1 MYQVISMFRSAGYIN
16 RDMSYVQKQEVAA
29 GSKYPGI
36 YQSDAHRYKQA
47 IHLVDKTSNNRGLAP
62 VHGAPMRAKDTLL
75 ASMMRNTKSFHA
87 LKNTTL
93 SERMINTYEGTNRSA
108 IALQRNRLFTPLK
121 PEVKRSAMES
131 AKQAPKLMGRLVSVE
146 IECYHPA
153 GSYPEQHGLTEVG
166 NDGSLDS
173 GGIEIKRMTWASN
186 GRLMGLLSLEKQLR
200 GYRVNKKCGVHIH
213 IDARHLPLPTDPLE
227 DRMLHTASE
236 TYNRLTQLYPM
247 LKKLVSE
254 SRLRNKYCQWV
265 NNNPSSEKYNARA
278 GRYAAINFEA
288 YKKYKT
294 IEFRCANGST
304 NVVKIE
310 SWALLCRHLFDH
322 CANKN
327 NSVPTNWS
335 GFLAILPSWMAS
347 WCVLRNQ
354 RLHGN
359 VGAVDARVASALDFA
374 PGGNVE

>member
-1 MYQVISMFRSAGYIN
+1 MYQVISMFRSSGYIDGFN
-16 RDMSYVQKQEVAA
+16 YVQKTEVAA
-29 GSKYPGI
+29 GSKYPGV
-36 YQSDAHRYKQA
+36 YSSDAHRYKQC
-47 IHLVDKTSNNRGLAP
+47 IHLVDRTSYGRSLAP
-62 VHGAPMRAKDTLL
+62 VHGAPVRAKDTLL
-75 ASMMRNTKSFHA
+75 ASMMRNAKSFYS
-87 LKNTTL
+87 LKNSTL
-93 SERMINTYEGTNRSA
+93 PEGLIGEHAGSNRVQLA
-108 IALQRNRLFTPLK
+108 HHRNKLFPPTK
-121 PEVKRSAMES
+121 PVSKRSAMEA
-131 AKQAPKLMGRLVSVE
+131 AKQSPKLVGRLVSVE
-146 IECYHPA
+146 IECYYPLGKYPA
-153 GSYPEQHGLTEVG
+153 DQGLTEVG

-186 GRLMGLLSLEKQLR
+186 GRLMGLLSLEKQLQ
-200 GYRVNKKCGVHIH
+200 GYRINKKCGVHIH
-213 IDARHLPLPTDPLE
+213 IDARHLPTEPSD
-227 DRMLHTASE
+227 DRMLLTASQ
-236 TYNRLTQLYPM
+236 TYDRLTLLYPM

-254 SRLRNKYCQWV
+254 SRLRNKYCKWV
-265 NNNPSSEKYNARA
+265 NNNPDSDRYDERS

-374 PGGNVE
+374 PGGNIE

>member
-1 MYQVISMFRSAGYIN
+1 MYQIISMFRSAGYTKY
-16 RDMSYVQKQEVAA
+16 DVTYAQKVEVAV
-29 GSKYPGI
+29 GSRYPGV
-36 YQSDAHRYKQA
+36 YNSDAHRYKQC
-47 IHLVDKTSNNRGLAP
+47 IHLVDKTGYGRSLSPVRG
-62 VHGAPMRAKDTLL
+62 VPMRAKDTLL
-75 ASMMRNTKSFHA
+75 ASIMRNSKSFYS
-87 LKNTTL
+87 LKHSFLPDDLIKEESGSNRIQL
-93 SERMINTYEGTNRSA
+93 SYHRDRTFPTA
-108 IALQRNRLFTPLK
+108 K
-121 PEVKRSAMES
+121 PVSKRSAMEA
-131 AKQAPKLMGRLVSVE
+131 AKQSPKLVGRLVSVE
-146 IECYHPA
+146 IECY
-153 GSYPEQHGLTEVG
+153 YPHGKFPVDNGLTEVG

-186 GRLMGLLSLEKQLR
+186 GRLMGLLSLEKQLQ
-200 GYRVNKKCGVHIH
+200 GYRINKKCGVHIH
-213 IDARHLPLPTDPLE
+213 IDARHLPIKDSGTGPL
-227 DRMLHTASE
+227 TASE
-236 TYNRLTQLYPM
+236 TYDRLTLLYPM

-254 SRLRNKYCQWV
+254 SRLRNRYCKWV
-265 NNNPSSEKYNARA
+265 NNNHESDRFDAGV

-310 SWALLCRHLFDH
+310 SWALLCRHLFDW
-322 CANKN
+322 CSNRE

-374 PGGNVE
+374 PGGNIE

>member
-1 MYQVISMFRSAGYIN
+1 MFRSTGYIN
-16 RDMSYVQKQEVAA
+16 RETSYVQRAETVI
-29 GSKYPGI
+29 GNRYPGV

-62 VHGAPMRAKDTLL
+62 VHGAPVRAKDTLL
-75 ASMMRNTKSFHA
+75 ASMLRNTKSLHA
-87 LKNTTL
+87 LKNTSL
-93 SERMINTYEGTNRSA
+93 SERLISTYEGSNRSH
-108 IALQRNRLFTPLK
+108 ISLQRNRFFQPLK

-131 AKQAPKLMGRLVSVE
+131 AKQVTKLVGRLVSVE
-146 IECYHPA
+146 IECYHPS
-153 GSYPEQHGLTEVG
+153 GVYVEESGLTAVG
-166 NDGSLDS
+166 HDGSLDM

-200 GYRVNKKCGVHIH
+200 GFRVNKKCGIHIH
-213 IDARHLPLPTDPLE
+213 IDARHLPVDKLDTGL
-227 DRMLHTASE
+227 LTASE
-236 TYNRLTQLYPM
+236 TYNRLTLLYPM

-254 SRLRNKYCQWV
+254 SRLRNKYCKWV
-265 NNNPSSEKYNARA
+265 NNNPSSERYDDRC

-288 YKKYKT
+288 YSKYKT

-310 SWALLCRHLFDH
+310 SWALLCRHLFDW
-322 CANKN
+322 CSNRE
-327 NSVPTNWS
+327 NSVPTNWV

-359 VGAVDARVASALDFA
+359 IGAVDARVASALDFA

>member
-1 MYQVISMFRSAGYIN
+1 MYRSAGYTKY
-16 RDMSYVQKQEVAA
+16 DGTYVQKVEVAV
-29 GSKYPGI
+29 GSRYPGV
-36 YQSDAHRYKQA
+36 YNSDAHRYKQC
-47 IHLVDKTSNNRGLAP
+47 IHLVDRTSYGRSLAP
-62 VHGAPMRAKDTLL
+62 VHGAPVRAKDTLL
-75 ASMMRNTKSFHA
+75 ASMMRNAKSFYS
-87 LKNTTL
+87 LKNSTL
-93 SERMINTYEGTNRSA
+93 PDGLIGDHAGSNRIQLA
-108 IALQRNRLFTPLK
+108 HHRNKLFPPTK
-121 PEVKRSAMES
+121 PVSKLSAMEA
-131 AKQAPKLMGRLVSVE
+131 AKQAPKLVGRLVSVE
-146 IECYHPA
+146 IECY
-153 GSYPEQHGLTEVG
+153 YPYGKFPVDNGLTEVG

-186 GRLMGLLSLEKQLR
+186 GRLMGLLSLEKQLQ
-200 GYRVNKKCGVHIH
+200 GYRINKKCGVHIH
-213 IDARHLPLPTDPLE
+213 IDARHLPTEPSD
-227 DRMLHTASE
+227 DRMLLTASQ
-236 TYNRLTQLYPM
+236 TYDRLTLLYPM

-254 SRLRNKYCQWV
+254 SRLRNKYCKWV
-265 NNNPSSEKYNARA
+265 NNNPDSDRYNASA

>member
-1 MYQVISMFRSAGYIN
+1 MYQVISMFRSAGYTKY
-16 RDMSYVQKQEVAA
+16 DGTYVQKTEVAV
-29 GSKYPGI
+29 GSRYPGV
-36 YQSDAHRYKQA
+36 YQSDAHRYKQC
-47 IHLVDKTSNNRGLAP
+47 IHLVDKTGYGRGLSP
-62 VHGAPMRAKDTLL
+62 VRGVPMRAKDTLL
-75 ASMMRNTKSFHA
+75 ASIMRNSKSFYS
-87 LKNTTL
+87 LKHSFLPDGLIKADSGSNRVQL
-93 SERMINTYEGTNRSA
+93 SYHRDHTFPTA
-108 IALQRNRLFTPLK
+108 K
-121 PEVKRSAMES
+121 PVSKRSAMEA
-131 AKQAPKLMGRLVSVE
+131 AKQAPKLVGRLVSVE
-146 IECYHPA
+146 IECY
-153 GSYPEQHGLTEVG
+153 YPHGKFPVDNGLTEVG

-186 GRLMGLLSLEKQLR
+186 GRLMGLLSLEKQLQ
-200 GYRVNKKCGVHIH
+200 GYRINKKCGVHIH
-213 IDARHLPLPTDPLE
+213 IDARHLPNHSSDTKLL
-227 DRMLHTASE
+227 TASE
-236 TYNRLTQLYPM
+236 TYDRLTLLYPM

-254 SRLRNKYCQWV
+254 SRLRNRYCRWV
-265 NNNPSSEKYNARA
+265 NNNHESDRFDAGV

-310 SWALLCRHLFDH
+310 SWALLCRHLFDW
-322 CANKN
+322 CSNRE

-335 GFLAILPSWMAS
+335 SFLAILPSWMAS

-359 VGAVDARVASALDFA
+359 VGPVDARVASALDFA